1 MLRHIIV
8 DLTLA
13 ILLVFAFVVTL
24 TASSVSASA
33 VQSPKLSAHKIP
45 EVIVYWDA
53 NYGGESWTAF
63 TSYSWVGSHWND
75 EISSIVVVSGYWQFY
90 SDVNYGGTHSKVLGP
105 GIYSWVEASNVNI
118 KNDAISS
125 FKLIRP

>member
-1 MLRHIIV
+1 
-8 DLTLA
+8 LT
-13 ILLVFAFVVTL
+13 ILLAGLFVATL
-24 TASSVSASA
+24 TASTVSASGA
-33 VQSPKLSAHKIP
+33 PLPKTHSNDHHIP
-45 EVIVYWDA
+45 EIVVYRDA

-105 GIYSWVEASNVNI
+105 GTYPWGEASNVNI